1 MQSEHAGNLSAADG
15 AAPPSVADALP
26 RIRRCVIATIGKSIQ
41 ILYAGRLEFFM
52 ANGFDV
58 TILCAWSE
66 EYESVRVRTQGRL
79 RGFFQE
85 FRFAPIVEVLGLNG
99 CPRQ

>member
-1 MQSEHAGNLSAADG
+1 MACDFHE
-15 AAPPSVADALP
+15 PR
-26 RIRRCVIATIGKSIQ
+26 RIRLCVIATIGKSIQ
-41 ILYAGRLEFFM
+41 ILYAGRLEYLM

-58 TILCAWSE
+58 RVVCASSE
-66 EYESVRVRTQGRL
+66 EDEAIRARAQGQL
-79 RGFFQE
+79 RGLFQE